1 MNRRARTVASFIA
14 LALVAAAIALPST
27 AFGGAHAASTH
38 TVTLKA
44 LRFHPGTLEIH
55 RGDSV
60 KWVWAD
66 GEKHN
71 VTSQGFHSATMRHGS
86 YTVRFTRSGTFE
98 YHCTIHVREGMKG
111 KIIVH

>member
-1 MNRRARTVASFIA
+1 MTRRRRIVASVA
-14 LALVAAAIALPST
+14 LALVATAIVLPGT

-44 LRFHPGTLEIH
+44 VRFHPGTLEIH
-55 RGDSV
+55 RGESV

-71 VTSQGFHSATMRHGS
+71 VTARSFHSQTMRRGS

>member
-1 MNRRARTVASFIA
+1 MTRRRRIVASIA
-14 LALVAAAIALPST
+14 LALVAAAIALPAV
-27 AFGGAHAASTH
+27 AFGGARVASTH

-44 LRFHPGTLEIH
+44 IRFHPGTLEIH

-71 VTSQGFHSATMRHGS
+71 VTFHSFHSQTMRHGS

-98 YHCTIHVREGMKG
+98 YHCTIHVKEGMKA